1 MRSNW
6 RLLVATV
13 VVASLSV
20 LVGGVSAG
28 AATAVPS
35 NCAVNQVTLSATA
48 NQSTYTTGE
57 SVHVT
62 VTMHNHSAKACSY
75 ALGPVSPNYV
85 LTNSKGVTVWG
96 SCWFGGGPAP
106 CAMYL
111 IRRTLTAGGTYR
123 DHLTWNQRSGH
134 PDVAVPAGRYVFR
147 VNLSGVGRRAA
158 TSFLLSRP
166 S

>member
-1 MRSNW
+1 MRSTV
-6 RLLVATV
+6 RLLAATV

-20 LVGGVSAG
+20 LAGGASGG

-35 NCAVNQVTLSATA
+35 NCAVNQVTLSATSS
-48 NQSTYTTGE
+48 QPTFSTGAL
-57 SVHVT
+57 VHVT

-85 LTNSKGVTVWG
+85 LTNAKGVTVWG

-111 IRRTLTAGGTYR
+111 MRRTLAAGGTYR

-147 VNLSGVGRRAA
+147 VNFSGVGRHAA
-158 TSFLLSRP
+158 TSFLLTRP